1 MSLFKKMRAVF
12 HDDWCSMTEQ
22 LSRSRTAMTL
32 RQEML
37 KQQMTLTRLQL
48 QKLTQQTRQPRR
60 QTLNNL

>member
-1 MSLFKKMRAVF
+1 
-12 HDDWCSMTEQ
+12 
-22 LSRSRTAMTL
+22 MTL